1 MTKTEQ
7 RENFIVKKIIDNR
20 KINEIIATE
29 IVENTVVMLNAKDI
43 EIQNIDHLGIV
54 AGIIDAIGLVET
66 INELIG
72 EEKGEKV
79 SPGHV
84 VKAMILN
91 GLGFVSKPLYM
102 FPKYF
107 ETIACEHLIGAG
119 VKPEYLNDDKLGRV
133 MDKLFIKGLN
143 TIFLKI
149 ALNAV
154 KKFNISLLS
163 SHLDSS
169 SMHVHGQYN
178 TSLPEVIFENQ
189 QTENTQKSEELA
201 VKSLKEITITYGYSR
216 DHRPDLKQFII
227 ELICS
232 GDGDIPIFL
241 KLASGNQ
248 SDSSCFGK
256 IAVEYQ
262 KQIEVNSLIVAD
274 CALYTE
280 SNLKLMSE
288 LRWLCRVPLSIKTAQ
303 SLISTLP
310 ELEFIDSNLPG
321 YRFFSKTVTY
331 GEIEQRW
338 LVVQSQDRRE
348 SDLRKLSQKIIK
360 AESKA
365 IQDLKKLSQEKFAC
379 EADAIKALSKLS
391 KQFKYH
397 QIQESKVAKIIS
409 NKKDNLAGISYQI
422 SATVSKNESKI
433 NTEIL
438 SAGRFIIA
446 TNVLDSNEL
455 SDDSMLSEYKA
466 QQSCERGFGF
476 LKDPL
481 FFADSIFLKS
491 PERIESLG
499 MIMGL
504 CLLVYT
510 LAQRQVRAALSESKS
525 TIKNQLGKATDH
537 PTLRWIF
544 QCFQCT
550 HLVEFHNEKHVSNW
564 TQDRDFILNLFPDH
578 CLRYYQLIT

>member
-1 MTKTEQ
+1 MT
-7 RENFIVKKIIDNR
+7 
-20 KINEIIATE
+20 TE
-29 IVENTVVMLNAKDI
+29 ILEETVVKLKPQDI

-54 AGIIDAIGLVET
+54 AGIIDAIGIVEI

-72 EEKGEKV
+72 VEKGEKV
-79 SPGHV
+79 NAGQV
-84 VKAMILN
+84 VKAMIIN

-102 FPKYF
+102 FPEYF
-107 ETIACEHLIGAG
+107 ETIACEHLIGTG

-133 MDKLFIKGLN
+133 MDKLFIRGLD
-143 TIFLKI
+143 TIFFII
-149 ALNAV
+149 ALKAAQ
-154 KKFNISLLS
+154 KFGVSLS
-163 SHLDSS
+163 TSHLDSS

-178 TSLPEVIFENQ
+178 TSLPEVIFESQKVGDNQ
-189 QTENTQKSEELA
+189 ELEEIA
-201 VKSLKEITITYGYSR
+201 VKSPKEITITYGYSR

-227 ELICS
+227 EMICT

-248 SDSSCFGK
+248 ADSSCFGQ

-262 KQIEVNSLIVAD
+262 KQLEVNSLIVAD
-274 CALYTE
+274 SALYTE
-280 SNLKLMSE
+280 SNLKMMSE
-288 LRWLCRVPLSIKTAQ
+288 LDWLCRVPLSIKAAK
-303 SLISTLP
+303 SLISTIR
-310 ELEFIDSNLPG
+310 ESEFIDSKIPG
-321 YRFFSKTVTY
+321 YKLVSKTEKY
-331 GEIEQRW
+331 AGIEQRW
-338 LVVQSQDRRE
+338 LVVQSQERRE
-348 SDLRKLSQKIIK
+348 SDLRKLTQKITK

-365 IQDLKKLSQEKFAC
+365 VQELKKLSQEEFAC

-397 QIQESKVAKIIS
+397 QINEILVTQVKSKTKDSPQE
-409 NKKDNLAGISYQI
+409 ISYQI
-422 SATVSKNESKI
+422 SATVSEDESKI
-433 NTEIL
+433 NTELL

-446 TNVLDSNEL
+446 TNVLDSKEL

-510 LAQRQVRAALSESKS
+510 LAQRQIRNALKESKS
-525 TIKNQLGKATDH
+525 TIKNQLGKATNR

-544 QCFQCT
+544 QCFQCI
-550 HLVEFHNEKHVSNW
+550 HLVEYNNEQHVSNW
-564 TQDRDFILNLFPDH
+564 TPDRDFILNLLPDDCFH
-578 CLRYYQLIT
+578 YYQLAT

>member
-1 MTKTEQ
+1 LIT
-7 RENFIVKKIIDNR
+7 
-20 KINEIIATE
+20 TE
-29 IVENTVVMLNAKDI
+29 ILEETVVKLKPQDI

-54 AGIIDAIGLVET
+54 AGIIDAIGIVEI

-72 EEKGEKV
+72 VEKGEKV
-79 SPGHV
+79 NAGQV
-84 VKAMILN
+84 VKAMIIN

-102 FPKYF
+102 FPEYF
-107 ETIACEHLIGAG
+107 ETIACEHLIGTG

-133 MDKLFIKGLN
+133 MDKLFIRGLD
-143 TIFLKI
+143 TIFFII
-149 ALNAV
+149 ALKAAQ
-154 KKFNISLLS
+154 KFGVSLS
-163 SHLDSS
+163 TSHLDSS

-178 TSLPEVIFENQ
+178 TSLPEVIFESQKVGDNQ
-189 QTENTQKSEELA
+189 ELEEIA
-201 VKSLKEITITYGYSR
+201 VKSPKEITITYGYSR

-227 ELICS
+227 EMICT

-248 SDSSCFGK
+248 ADSSCFGQ

-262 KQIEVNSLIVAD
+262 KQLEVNSLIVAD
-274 CALYTE
+274 SALYTE
-280 SNLKLMSE
+280 SNLKMMSE
-288 LRWLCRVPLSIKTAQ
+288 LDWLCRVPLSIKAAK
-303 SLISTLP
+303 SLISTIP
-310 ELEFIDSNLPG
+310 ESEFIDSKIPG
-321 YRFFSKTVTY
+321 YKLVSKTEKY
-331 GEIEQRW
+331 AGIEQRW
-338 LVVQSQDRRE
+338 LVVQSQERRE
-348 SDLRKLSQKIIK
+348 SDLRKLTQKITK

-365 IQDLKKLSQEKFAC
+365 VQELKKLSQEEFAC

-397 QIQESKVAKIIS
+397 QINEILVTQVKSKTKDSPQE
-409 NKKDNLAGISYQI
+409 ISYQI
-422 SATVSKNESKI
+422 SATVSEDESKI
-433 NTEIL
+433 NTELL

-446 TNVLDSNEL
+446 TNVLDSKEL

-510 LAQRQVRAALSESKS
+510 LAQRQIRNALKESKS
-525 TIKNQLGKATDH
+525 TIKNQLGKATNR

-544 QCFQCT
+544 QCFQCI
-550 HLVEFHNEKHVSNW
+550 HLVEYNNEQHVSNW
-564 TQDRDFILNLFPDH
+564 TPDRDFILNLLPDD
-578 CLRYYQLIT
+578 CLHYYQLAT

>member
-1 MTKTEQ
+1 MT
-7 RENFIVKKIIDNR
+7 
-20 KINEIIATE
+20 TE
-29 IVENTVVMLNAKDI
+29 ILEATVVKLKPQEI

-54 AGIIDAIGLVET
+54 AGIIDSIGIVEI

-72 EEKGEKV
+72 IEKDEKV
-79 SPGHV
+79 NAGQV
-84 VKAMILN
+84 VKAMIIN

-133 MDKLFIKGLN
+133 MDKLFIKGLD
-143 TIFLKI
+143 TIFFI
-149 ALNAV
+149 IAV
-154 KKFNISLLS
+154 KAAKKFGVSLS
-163 SHLDSS
+163 TSHLDSS

-178 TSLPEVIFENQ
+178 TSLPFVIFENQ
-189 QTENTQKSEELA
+189 KVGDNQELEELA
-201 VKSLKEITITYGYSR
+201 VKSPKEITITYGYSR

-227 ELICS
+227 EMICS

-248 SDSSCFGK
+248 GDSSCFGQ

-262 KQIEVNSLIVAD
+262 KQLEVNSLIVAD
-274 CALYTE
+274 SALYTE
-280 SNLKLMSE
+280 SNLKMMSD
-288 LRWLCRVPLSIKTAQ
+288 LQWLCRVPLTIKAAK
-303 SLISTLP
+303 SLISTIP
-310 ELEFIDSNLPG
+310 ESEFIDSTIPG
-321 YRFFSKTVTY
+321 YKLASKTENY
-331 GEIEQRW
+331 AGIEQRW
-338 LVVQSQDRRE
+338 LVVQSQERRE
-348 SDLRKLSQKIIK
+348 SDLRKLTQKIIK

-365 IQDLKKLSQEKFAC
+365 VQDLKKLSQEEFAC

-397 QIQESKVAKIIS
+397 QINVSIVTQIKSKTKDSPQEIC
-409 NKKDNLAGISYQI
+409 YQI
-422 SATVSKNESKI
+422 SATVSQDESKI
-433 NTEIL
+433 NTELL

-446 TNVLDSNEL
+446 TNILDSKEL

-510 LAQRQVRAALSESKS
+510 LAQRQIRNALKESKS
-525 TIKNQLGKATDH
+525 TIKNQLGKATNR

-544 QCFQCT
+544 QCFQCI
-550 HLVEFHNEKHVSNW
+550 HLVTINQEEYISNW
-564 TQDRDFILNLFPDH
+564 NQDRDFILRLLPDD
-578 CLRYYQLIT
+578 CLRYYQLVT

>member
-1 MTKTEQ
+1 MKTEQ
-7 RENFIVKKIIDNR
+7 RENFIVKKIIDNK
-20 KINEIIATE
+20 KINERIATE
-29 IVENTVVMLNAKDI
+29 IVENTVVMLNAEDI

-54 AGIIDAIGLVET
+54 AGIIDSIGLVEI

-72 EEKGEKV
+72 EQKEEKV

-107 ETIACEHLIGAG
+107 ETIACEHLIGQG

-133 MDKLFIKGLN
+133 MDKLFIKGLD
-143 TIFLKI
+143 TIFFII
-149 ALNAV
+149 ALKAA
-154 KKFNISLLS
+154 KKFNVSLS
-163 SHLDSS
+163 TSHLDSS
-169 SMHVHGQYN
+169 SMHVHGEYN

-189 QTENTQKSEELA
+189 QLGNTQDLEDLT
-201 VKSLKEITITYGYSR
+201 VKSPKEIIITYGYSR

-262 KQIEVNSLIVAD
+262 EQLEVNSLIVAD

-288 LRWLCRVPLSIKTAQ
+288 LRWLCRVPLSIKIAQ

-321 YRFFSKTVTY
+321 YKFASKTVTY

-365 IQDLKKLSQEKFAC
+365 IQELKNLSQDKFAC
-379 EADAIKALSKLS
+379 EADAIKALLKLS

-397 QIQESKVAKIIS
+397 QIQESKVTETTS
-409 NKKDNLAGISYQI
+409 NKKENSAGISYQI

-476 LKDPL
+476 LKEPL

-491 PERIESLG
+491 PERIQSLG

-525 TIKNQLGKATDH
+525 TIKNQLGKATDR

-544 QCFQCT
+544 QCFQCI
-550 HLVEFHNEKHVSNW
+550 HLVEFNNEKYVSNW
-564 TQDRDFILNLFPDH
+564 TNDRNFILNLLPDD

>member
-1 MTKTEQ
+1 M
-7 RENFIVKKIIDNR
+7 
-20 KINEIIATE
+20 
-29 IVENTVVMLNAKDI
+29 ENTVVMSNAKEI

-54 AGIIDAIGLVET
+54 AGIIDAIGLVEI

-102 FPKYF
+102 FPQYF
-107 ETIACEHLIGAG
+107 ETIACEHLIGTG

-133 MDKLFIKGLN
+133 MDKLFIKGLD
-143 TIFLKI
+143 TIFFII
-149 ALNAV
+149 ALKAAQ
-154 KKFNISLLS
+154 KFGVSLSS
-163 SHLDSS
+163 SHLDST
-169 SMHVHGQYN
+169 SMHVHGEYK
-178 TSLPEVIFENQ
+178 TSLPEVIFENE
-189 QTENTQKSEELA
+189 QTETSQYSEEIA
-201 VKSLKEITITYGYSR
+201 VKSPTEITITYGYSR

-248 SDSSCFGK
+248 ADSSCFGK

-262 KQIEVNSLIVAD
+262 KQLEVNSLIVAD
-274 CALYTE
+274 SALYTE
-280 SNLKLMSE
+280 SNLKLMSD
-288 LRWLCRVPLSIKTAQ
+288 LHWLCRVPLTIKTAQ

-310 ELEFIDSNLPG
+310 ESEFIDSNLPG
-321 YRFFSKTVTY
+321 YKFAVNTVNY
-331 GEIEQRW
+331 AGIEQRW
-338 LVVQSQDRRE
+338 LVVQSQERRE
-348 SDLRKLSQKIIK
+348 SDLRKLSQKITK
-360 AESKA
+360 AESKTVLE
-365 IQDLKKLSQEKFAC
+365 LKNLSQDKFAC
-379 EADAIKALSKLS
+379 EVDAVKALTKLS

-397 QIQESKVAKIIS
+397 QIQSSKVT
-409 NKKDNLAGISYQI
+409 GIKSKNQDSQVETSYQI
-422 SATVSKNESKI
+422 SATVSQNENKI

-446 TNVLDSNEL
+446 TNVLKSSEL
-455 SDDSMLSEYKA
+455 SNDSMLSEYKA
-466 QQSCERGFGF
+466 QQSCERGFAF

-510 LAQRQVRAALSESKS
+510 LAQRQIRAALKESKS

-544 QCFQCT
+544 QRFQCI
-550 HLVEFHNEKHVSNW
+550 HLVKLNNEQHVSNW
-564 TQDRDFILNLFPDH
+564 TQERDFILHLLPED
-578 CLRYYQLIT
+578 CLIYYQLVT

>member
-1 MTKTEQ
+1 M
-7 RENFIVKKIIDNR
+7 
-20 KINEIIATE
+20 INAEE
-29 IVENTVVMLNAKDI
+29 I

-79 SPGHV
+79 SAGHV

-133 MDKLFIKGLN
+133 MDKLFIKGLD
-143 TIFLKI
+143 TIFFLI
-149 ALNAV
+149 ALKAAQ
-154 KKFNISLLS
+154 KFGVSLSS

-169 SMHVHGQYN
+169 SMHVHGEYKS
-178 TSLPEVIFENQ
+178 SLPEVIFENK
-189 QTENTQKSEELA
+189 QTENTLESEKLA
-201 VKSLKEITITYGYSR
+201 VNSPKEITITYGYSR

-248 SDSSCFGK
+248 ADSLCFGK

-262 KQIEVNSLIVAD
+262 KQLEVNSLMVAD
-274 CALYTE
+274 SALYTE
-280 SNLKLMSE
+280 SNLKLMSD
-288 LRWLCRVPLSIKTAQ
+288 LRWLCRVPLTIKAAQ
-303 SLISTLP
+303 LLISTLP
-310 ELEFIDSNLPG
+310 ETEFIDTKFPG
-321 YRFFSKTVTY
+321 YRWAAKTVKY
-331 GEIEQRW
+331 AGIEQRW
-338 LVVQSQDRRE
+338 LVVQSQERRE
-348 SDLRKLSQKIIK
+348 SDLHRLSQKITK

-365 IQDLKKLSQEKFAC
+365 LLELKKLSQEKFAC

-397 QIQESKVAKIIS
+397 QIQS
-409 NKKDNLAGISYQI
+409 NKVIEIKSKNPDNQVGLSYQI
-422 SATVSKNESKI
+422 TATLSQNESKI
-433 NTEIL
+433 NTEVL

-446 TNVLDSNEL
+446 TNVLEPSQLSN
-455 SDDSMLSEYKA
+455 DSMLSEYKA
-466 QQSCERGFGF
+466 QQSCERGFAF

-481 FFADSIFLKS
+481 FFANSIFLKS
-491 PERIESLG
+491 PERIEALG

-510 LAQRQVRAALSESKS
+510 LAQRQIRFALKESKS

-544 QCFQCT
+544 QRFQCI
-550 HLVEFHNEKHVSNW
+550 HLVEFNNEKHISNW
-564 TQDRDFILNLFPDH
+564 TQERDFILRLFPET
-578 CLRYYQLIT
+578 CLVYYQLVT

>member
-1 MTKTEQ
+1 
-7 RENFIVKKIIDNR
+7 VKLKPQ
-20 KINEIIATE
+20 E
-29 IVENTVVMLNAKDI
+29 I

-54 AGIIDAIGLVET
+54 AGIIDSIGLVEI
-66 INELIG
+66 INEIIG
-72 EEKGEKV
+72 VEKDEKV
-79 SPGHV
+79 NAGQV
-84 VKAMILN
+84 VKAMIIN

-133 MDKLFIKGLN
+133 MDKLFIKGLD
-143 TIFLKI
+143 TIFFII
-149 ALNAV
+149 ALKAAQ
-154 KKFNISLLS
+154 KFGVSLS
-163 SHLDSS
+163 TSHLDSS

-178 TSLPEVIFENQ
+178 TSLPFVIFESQKVGNNQ
-189 QTENTQKSEELA
+189 ELEELA
-201 VKSLKEITITYGYSR
+201 VKSPKEITITYGYSR

-227 ELICS
+227 EMICS

-248 SDSSCFGK
+248 ADSSCFGK

-262 KQIEVNSLIVAD
+262 KQLEVNSLIVAD

-280 SNLKLMSE
+280 SNLKMMSE
-288 LRWLCRVPLSIKTAQ
+288 LQWLCRVPLSIKAAKT
-303 SLISTLP
+303 LISTLA
-310 ELEFIDSNLPG
+310 ESEFIDSTIPG
-321 YRFFSKTVTY
+321 YKLASKIQNY
-331 GEIEQRW
+331 AGIEQRW
-338 LVVQSQDRRE
+338 LVVQSQERKE
-348 SDLRKLSQKIIK
+348 SDLHKLTQKITK

-365 IQDLKKLSQEKFAC
+365 VQDLKKLSQERFAC
-379 EADAIKALSKLS
+379 VADAIKALSKLS

-397 QIQESKVAKIIS
+397 QIHESTVTQVKS
-409 NKKDNLAGISYQI
+409 NKKDTSGEISYQI
-422 SATVSKNESKI
+422 SATVSQDESKI
-433 NTEIL
+433 NTELL

-446 TNVLDSNEL
+446 TNVLDSQEL
-455 SDDSMLSEYKA
+455 SNDSMLSEYKA

-510 LAQRQVRAALSESKS
+510 LAQRHIRNALLESKS
-525 TIKNQLGKATDH
+525 TIKNQLGKATNR

-544 QCFQCT
+544 QCFQCI
-550 HLVEFHNEKHVSNW
+550 HLVTLNQEKHISNW
-564 TQDRDFILNLFPDH
+564 NKDRDFILSLLPDD
-578 CLRYYQLIT
+578 CLRYYQLGIEPRSLLKRK

>member
-1 MTKTEQ
+1 MT
-7 RENFIVKKIIDNR
+7 
-20 KINEIIATE
+20 TE
-29 IVENTVVMLNAKDI
+29 IVEETVVKLKPQEI

-54 AGIIDAIGLVET
+54 AGIIDSIGIVEI
-66 INELIG
+66 INEIIG
-72 EEKGEKV
+72 VEKGEKV
-79 SPGHV
+79 SAGQV
-84 VKAMILN
+84 VKAMIIN

-102 FPKYF
+102 FPEYF
-107 ETIACEHLIGAG
+107 ETIACEHLVGTG

-133 MDKLFIKGLN
+133 MDKLFIKGLD
-143 TIFLKI
+143 TIFFI
-149 ALNAV
+149 IAV
-154 KKFNISLLS
+154 KAAKKFGVSLS
-163 SHLDSS
+163 TSHLDSS

-189 QTENTQKSEELA
+189 RLENNQELEELA
-201 VKSLKEITITYGYSR
+201 VKSPKEITITYGYSR

-227 ELICS
+227 EMICS

-248 SDSSCFGK
+248 ADSSCFGQ

-262 KQIEVNSLIVAD
+262 KQLEVNSLIVAD
-274 CALYTE
+274 SALYTE
-280 SNLKLMSE
+280 SNLKMMSE
-288 LRWLCRVPLSIKTAQ
+288 LRWLCRVPLSIKAAK
-303 SLISTLP
+303 SLISTIP
-310 ELEFIDSNLPG
+310 ESEFIDSTIPG
-321 YRFFSKTVTY
+321 YKLVSKTENY
-331 GEIEQRW
+331 AGIEQRW
-338 LVVQSQDRRE
+338 LVVQSQERRE
-348 SDLRKLSQKIIK
+348 SDLRKLTQKITK
-360 AESKA
+360 AASKA
-365 IQDLKKLSQEKFAC
+365 VQDLKKLSQEEFAC

-397 QIQESKVAKIIS
+397 QINESKVTQVKS
-409 NKKDNLAGISYQI
+409 KTKDSPEAILYQI
-422 SATVSKNESKI
+422 SATVSQDESKI
-433 NTEIL
+433 NTDVL

-446 TNVLDSNEL
+446 TNVLDSQEL
-455 SDDSMLSEYKA
+455 SNDSMLSEYKA

-510 LAQRQVRAALSESKS
+510 LAQRQIRNSLKESKS
-525 TIKNQLGKATDH
+525 TIKNQLGKATDR

-544 QCFQCT
+544 QCFQCI
-550 HLVEFHNEKHVSNW
+550 HLVIINQKEHISNW
-564 TQDRDFILNLFPDH
+564 NKDRDFILSLLPDD

>member
-1 MTKTEQ
+1 MKLKPQE
-7 RENFIVKKIIDNR
+7 
-20 KINEIIATE
+20 
-29 IVENTVVMLNAKDI
+29 I
-43 EIQNIDHLGIV
+43 EIENIDHLGIV
-54 AGIIDAIGLVET
+54 AGIIDSIGIVEI

-72 EEKGEKV
+72 VEKDEKV
-79 SPGHV
+79 NAGKV
-84 VKAMILN
+84 VKAMIIN

-133 MDKLFIKGLN
+133 MDKLFIKGLD
-143 TIFLKI
+143 TIFFII
-149 ALNAV
+149 ALKAAQ
-154 KKFNISLLS
+154 KFGVSLS
-163 SHLDSS
+163 TSHLDSS

-178 TSLPEVIFENQ
+178 TSLPFVIFESQKVGNNQ
-189 QTENTQKSEELA
+189 ELEELA
-201 VKSLKEITITYGYSR
+201 VKSPKEITITYGYSR

-227 ELICS
+227 EMICS

-248 SDSSCFGK
+248 ADSSCFGK

-262 KQIEVNSLIVAD
+262 KQLEVNSLMVAD
-274 CALYTE
+274 AALYTE
-280 SNLKLMSE
+280 SNLKMMSE
-288 LRWLCRVPLSIKTAQ
+288 LRWLCRVPLSIKAAK
-303 SLISTLP
+303 SLISTLA
-310 ELEFIDSNLPG
+310 ESEFIDSTIPG
-321 YRFFSKTVTY
+321 YKLASKIQNY
-331 GEIEQRW
+331 AGIEQRW
-338 LVVQSQDRRE
+338 LVVQSQERKE
-348 SDLRKLSQKIIK
+348 SDLHKLTQKITK

-365 IQDLKKLSQEKFAC
+365 VQDLKKLSQERFAC
-379 EADAIKALSKLS
+379 VADAIKALSKLS

-397 QIQESKVAKIIS
+397 QIHESTVTQVKS
-409 NKKDNLAGISYQI
+409 NKKDTSGEISYQI
-422 SATVSKNESKI
+422 SATVSQDESKI
-433 NTEIL
+433 NTELL

-446 TNVLDSNEL
+446 TNVLDSQEL
-455 SDDSMLSEYKA
+455 SNDSMLSEYKA

-510 LAQRQVRAALSESKS
+510 LAQRHIRNALLESKS
-525 TIKNQLGKATDH
+525 TIKNQLGKATNR

-544 QCFQCT
+544 QCFQCI
-550 HLVEFHNEKHVSNW
+550 HLVTLNQEKHISNW
-564 TQDRDFILNLFPDH
+564 NKDRDFILSLLPDD
-578 CLRYYQLIT
+578 CLRYYQLVS